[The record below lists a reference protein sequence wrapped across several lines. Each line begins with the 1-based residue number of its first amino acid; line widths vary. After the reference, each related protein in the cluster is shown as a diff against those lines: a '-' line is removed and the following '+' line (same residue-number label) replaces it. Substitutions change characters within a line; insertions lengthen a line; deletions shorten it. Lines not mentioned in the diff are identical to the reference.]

1 MHFKFQ
7 CIAAGGG
14 DLQHALEG
22 LNSGYLRAG
31 RTFFEPVGCEG
42 RVFRFQM
49 GIATFPLPGYG
60 HLGRIGGCTMVLI
73 PLEGRG
79 PADLLFLEKGV
90 QALLGGST
98 ASDRCYWPMIWD
110 RGNSQYRQRYLATNK

>member
-1 MHFKFQ
+1 MDFKFL

-22 LNSGYLRAG
+22 LNSGYAG
-31 RTFFEPVGCEG
+31 RTFFEPVGCDG

-49 GIATFPLPGYG
+49 GIATFPLLGYE
-60 HLGRIGGCTMVLI
+60 HLGRIGGCTMVMI

-79 PADLLFLEKGV
+79 PAGLLFLEKGA
-90 QALLGGST
+90 QALMGGST
-98 ASDRCYWPMIWD
+98 ASDRFYWPMSWD
-110 RGNSQYRQRYLATNK
+110 RGNHQYRQR